1 MIIPMIFQALLE
13 MREKLHSS
21 WQSRNEY
28 LLQLV
33 KQQIFYRDLSHLE
46 SASTA
51 QENYLQN
58 QDLGNSVQVMRLEI
72 RSVRRNLGPT
82 YWFA

>member
-58 QDLGNSVQVMRLEI
+58 QDLGNSVQVMRLEN
-72 RSVRRNLGPT
+72 RNT
-82 YWFA
+82 